1 MGLQGR
7 SREIEVVRDKG
18 VELGQVLIEIEDL
31 VDSRGQIAGGSLR
44 RVSPLD
50 LDLESWTPL
59 DDPDRA
65 RLPRGSAS
73 VAVYARASSSTLPG
87 GR

>member
-31 VDSRGQIAGGSLR
+31 VDSRGQIAGGSWR
-44 RVSPLD
+44 RVSP